1 MFTTDSIPII
11 NPTSSDEEYSA
22 LWGVAGPAAK
32 QSLWLIHGLS
42 RRWEDF
48 SPILCDLTAWWHVHA
63 YSHRGHGDS
72 ARTPGAYRVAD
83 YVPDLVAAVKEA
95 RKKCVLVGHSLGAL
109 VSMGVAAKLP
119 ELVTAVV
126 LLDPPG
132 PAFLA
137 RIETTPYGTI
147 WAALKKCAGRKDTGA
162 VAKELVEL
170 RIPTA
175 KPGET
180 VRFGDTRDAA
190 SLRFVA
196 RCLRD
201 LDPDVFTPALE
212 KRWLDG
218 FDVLGTAKHVKC
230 PALLVVADPAL
241 GGMLPP
247 EDAKP
252 LAQALPDCTRVDL
265 PGVGHLMHWQDTPNT
280 LRLLH
285 AFLGSL

>member
-1 MFTTDSIPII
+1 VFTTDSIPIA
-11 NPTSSDEEYSA
+11 NPTGNDEEYSA

-48 SPILCDLTAWWHVHA
+48 APILCDLTAWWHVHA
-63 YSHRGHGDS
+63 YSHRGHGES
-72 ARTPGAYRVAD
+72 SRTPGAYRVAD
-83 YVPDLVAAVKEA
+83 YVPDLVKAVKEA
-95 RKKCVLVGHSLGAL
+95 HKPCVLVGHSLGAL
-109 VSMGVAAKLP
+109 VSMGLP
-119 ELVTAVV
+119 DLVTAVV

-132 PAFLA
+132 PGFVS

-147 WAALKKCAGRKDTGA
+147 WAAFRKLAGRKDVGA
-162 VAKELVEL
+162 VTKELVEL

-175 KPGET
+175 KPGES
-180 VRFGDTRDAA
+180 VRFGDVRDAA

-201 LDPDVFTPALE
+201 LDPEVLAPALE

-218 FDVLGTAKHVKC
+218 FDVFSTAKHVKC
-230 PALLVVADPAL
+230 PTLLVVADPVQ

-252 LAQALPDCTRVDL
+252 LAAALPDCTRVDV
-265 PGVGHLMHWQDTPNT
+265 PGVGHLLHWQDTPAT

-285 AFLGSL
+285 SFLGSL

>member
-1 MFTTDSIPII
+1 VFTTDSIPVV
-11 NPTSSDEEYSA
+11 NPTAGDEEYSA

-32 QSLWLIHGLS
+32 QSLWLLHGLS

-48 SPILCDLTAWWHVHA
+48 SPILSDLTAWWHVHA
-63 YSHRGHGDS
+63 YSHRGHGES

-95 RKKCVLVGHSLGAL
+95 HKKCVLVGHSLGAL
-109 VSMGVAAKLP
+109 VAMGVAAKLP
-119 ELVTAVV
+119 DLVTAVV

-132 PAFLA
+132 PGFLS
-137 RIETTPYGTI
+137 RLETTPYDPI
-147 WAALKKCAGRKDTGA
+147 WRILRKFAGRRDVGA
-162 VAKELVEL
+162 AARELMEQRV
-170 RIPTA
+170 PGA

-180 VRFGDTRDAA
+180 VRFGEVRDAA
-190 SLRFVA
+190 ALRFLA

-201 LDPDVFTPALE
+201 LDPEVFTPALE

-218 FDVLGTAKHVKC
+218 FDVFAVAKRVKC

-241 GGMLPP
+241 GGVLPP
-247 EDAKP
+247 DDSNP
-252 LAQALPDCTRVDL
+252 LAAALPDCTRVDR
-265 PGVGHLMHWQDTPNT
+265 PGVGHLLHWQDTPDT

-285 AFLGSL
+285 SFLGSL

>member
-1 MFTTDSIPII
+1 MFTTDSIPIV
-11 NPTSSDEEYSA
+11 NPTAGDEEYSA

-42 RRWEDF
+42 RCWNDF
-48 SPILCDLTAWWHVHA
+48 APILCDLTAWWHVHA
-63 YSHRGHGDS
+63 YSHRGHGES

-83 YVPDLVAAVKEA
+83 YVPDLVAAIKDA
-95 RKKCVLVGHSLGAL
+95 KKKCVLIGHSLGAL

-119 ELVTAVV
+119 DLVTAVV

-132 PAFLA
+132 PQFLS

-147 WAALKKCAGRKDTGA
+147 WPALQKRCGRKDTSA
-162 VAKELVEL
+162 VAKELADL
-170 RIPTA
+170 QITTA
-175 KPGET
+175 KPGEI
-180 VRFGDTRDAA
+180 VRFGDVRDAA

-201 LDPDVFTPALE
+201 LDPDVFDPPLQ
-212 KRWLDG
+212 KKWLDG

-230 PALLVVADPAL
+230 PALLVVSDPAQ

-247 EDAKP
+247 DDSKP
-252 LAQALPDCTRVDL
+252 LAAALPDCTRVDL
-265 PGVGHLMHWQDTPNT
+265 PSVGHLVHWQDTPGT

>member
-1 MFTTDSIPII
+1 MFTTDSIPVVT
-11 NPTSSDEEYSA
+11 PTTSDEEYSA
-22 LWGVAGPAAK
+22 LWGVAGPVAK

-42 RRWEDF
+42 RRWQDF
-48 SPILCDLTAWWHVHA
+48 APILCDLTAWWHVHA
-63 YSHRGHGDS
+63 YSHRGHGES

-83 YVPDLVAAVKEA
+83 YVPDLVAAVKDA
-95 RKKCVLVGHSLGAL
+95 HKKCVLVGHSLGAL
-109 VSMGVAAKLP
+109 VAMGVAAKLP
-119 ELVTAVV
+119 DLVTAVV

-132 PAFLA
+132 PGYLS
-137 RIETTPYGTI
+137 RIDATPYGAI
-147 WAALKKCAGRKDTGA
+147 WPGLRKLAGREDVSA
-162 VAKELVEL
+162 VTKELVEV
-170 RIPTA
+170 RVPTG

-201 LDPDVFTPALE
+201 LDPEVFTPPLE

-218 FDVLGTAKHVKC
+218 FDVFGTAKQVKC
-230 PALLVVADPAL
+230 PALLVVADPAQ

-247 EDAKP
+247 DDAKP
-252 LAQALPDCTRVDL
+252 LAAALRDCTRVDL
-265 PGVGHLMHWQDTPNT
+265 TGVGHLLHWQDTPAT

-285 AFLGSL
+285 SFLGSL

>member
-72 ARTPGAYRVAD
+72 ARTPGAYRVMD

-119 ELVTAVV
+119 DLVTAVV

-132 PAFLA
+132 PGFLA

-162 VAKELVEL
+162 VTKELLEL

-230 PALLVVADPAL
+230 PALLVVADPAQ

-252 LAQALPDCTRVDL
+252 LAAALPDCTRVDL
-265 PGVGHLMHWQDTPNT
+265 HGVGHLMHWQDTANT

>member
-1 MFTTDSIPII
+1 MFTTDSIPIL
-11 NPTSSDEEYSA
+11 NPTAGDEEYSA

-32 QSLWLIHGLS
+32 QSLWLIHGLT

-48 SPILCDLTAWWHVHA
+48 APILCDLTAWWHVHA
-63 YSHRGHGDS
+63 YSHRGHGES

-95 RKKCVLVGHSLGAL
+95 HKKCVLVGHSLGAL
-109 VSMGVAAKLP
+109 VSMAVAAKLP

-132 PAFLA
+132 PGFLS
-137 RIETTPYGTI
+137 RIDTTPYGTI
-147 WAALKKCAGRKDTGA
+147 WAALRKLAGRKDVGA
-162 VAKELVEL
+162 VARELVEL

-175 KPGET
+175 RPGET
-180 VRFGDTRDAA
+180 IRFGDTRDAA

-201 LDPDVFTPALE
+201 LDPAAMDPPLE
-212 KRWLDG
+212 KRWLEG

-247 EDAKP
+247 DDSKP
-252 LAQALPDCTRVDL
+252 LAAALPDCTRVDL
-265 PGVGHLMHWQDTPNT
+265 PGVGHLLHWQDTQTT